1 MHVGPHPRRL
11 NGTLG
16 TSHSSAPFRNRSEAF
31 DTAWPSQSFEQAKVP
46 RAVLP
51 ESPIEARPERT
62 ARRTHPCGRRNEAA
76 QSQLGLSANRTTDRL
91 SVPHPNQQRRGSKDS
106 RPSLPAGTFLRWSFL
121 ADVPGPHE
129 RQPLEH
135 GSVQVRVGN
144 AADPLGPGRH
154 GSIYAPDH
162 WVRRPC
168 GRRRWCHPLSDVQPC
183 HSRATLDVEV
193 SELRQRST
201 LSVPPMASQSACTGV
216 DGNQVHTLR
225 SPVPSIRR
233 TADRHP
239 SPRVFGSPVVLDDVR
254 SRNRSC
260 SISGP
265 TSTTIARIPHG
276 KGEHPRRRCHDQSQI
291 SARLAGSPIVDPY
304 FRPQWLPN
312 FSNIRAP

>member
-183 HSRATLDVEV
+183 HSTATLDVEV

-216 DGNQVHTLR
+216 DGNQVHTLP
-225 SPVPSIRR
+225 SPVPSIRG

-254 SRNRSC
+254 SRKEAARFQGNIALV
-260 SISGP
+260 SIRHRHHISLGFPFLLRFCDEQSRPSFCPFPCYPGP
-265 TSTTIARIPHG
+265 LART
-276 KGEHPRRRCHDQSQI
+276 
-291 SARLAGSPIVDPY
+291 
-304 FRPQWLPN
+304 
-312 FSNIRAP
+312 